1 MNKGR
6 DDAEVSGFGED
17 RISAEAG
24 RNEAE
29 RFRRLA
35 EEAREVRD
43 HHREALETI
52 DRNESGCGTLLRRRG
67 SPARK
72 HGRRPRR
79 RALKCGGL
87 FAK

>member
-1 MNKGR
+1 MNNCR

-35 EEAREVRD
+35 EESREVRD
-43 HHREALETI
+43 HREAL
-52 DRNESGCGTLLRRRG
+52 
-67 SPARK
+67 
-72 HGRRPRR
+72 
-79 RALKCGGL
+79 
-87 FAK
+87 